1 MGQVGFH
8 PSPLTLHASHF
19 SWRRKME
26 QEIALLR
33 ETELFRDL
41 TGEQIGEILSISRKI
56 SFSEDEVIMRE
67 GEEGDT
73 MYIILEGTVE
83 VVKSLV
89 KGDPDEEE
97 DKKNKVF
104 TRLDASVHAV
114 FGEIAL
120 LETMKRTATIKTVTK
135 CRLYEIKRSDFMRLA
150 DADHELGYRI
160 LLNLARIVSARLR
173 KADEDTIKLTTAL
186 SIILRES

>member
-1 MGQVGFH
+1 
-8 PSPLTLHASHF
+8 
-19 SWRRKME
+19 ME

-41 TGEQIGEILSISRKI
+41 TGKQIGEILSISRKVA
-56 SFSEDEVIMRE
+56 FSEDEVIMRE
-67 GEEGDT
+67 GDEGDT
-73 MYIILEGTVE
+73 MYIIREGTVE

-89 KGDPDEEE
+89 MGDPGEEVDE
-97 DKKNKVF
+97 KNKVF

-120 LETMKRTATIKTVTK
+120 LETMRRTATIKTVTN
-135 CRLYEIKRSDFMRLA
+135 CRFYEIKRSDFLRLA
-150 DADHELGYRI
+150 EANHELGYRI